1 LHQSKELPVAVR
13 KKTINFEQSIDELE
27 SLVEALESGTLSLE
41 DSLKAFEKG
50 VRITRECQD
59 ALKDAEQKISL
70 LSQNSQG
77 VISANAFDQPE
88 ES

>member
-1 LHQSKELPVAVR
+1 VAVR

-59 ALKDAEQKISL
+59 ALKEAEQKISL

>member
-1 LHQSKELPVAVR
+1 MAVR

-59 ALKDAEQKISL
+59 ALKEAEQKISL